1 MGSLG
6 SELVTAMTPHGPG
19 WVIALVVVA
28 STLAIVYKRVL
39 PAWESSR
46 AKRDDLE
53 ARRIDAEIAIEAKRE
68 ERKASESRAR
78 EERDVERGR
87 MEGRWV
93 EAMERSNDI
102 NARSNEMQASTIAAV
117 EGIRASMDAL
127 SASIEESRMNSRE
140 LGRKVDEI
148 HSNLIGK

>member
-1 MGSLG
+1 MGT
-6 SELVTAMTPHGPG
+6 ELVRAITPHGPG
-19 WVIALVVVA
+19 WIIALVVVV
-28 STLAIVYKRVL
+28 AILGIAYKRVL

-46 AKRDDLE
+46 AKRDDAE
-53 ARRIDAEIAIEAKRE
+53 SRRIDAEIAIEAKRE
-68 ERKASESRAR
+68 ERKASESKAR
-78 EERDVERGR
+78 EERDIERGR

-102 NARSNEMQASTIAAV
+102 NARSAEMQASTVAAV

-127 SASIEESRMNSRE
+127 SASIEESRVNSRE

-148 HSNLIGK
+148 HSSLIGKRP